1 MEDLT
6 YELLR
11 RVQQKE
17 RSTGML
23 GDLPEEF
30 YEKAGELL
38 ARMKRE
44 MEGEFA
50 LEKAKEYENAAKV
63 IRDIYDVREQKLL
76 FRALRG
82 AKGGDGISGVAREE
96 LEMYGK
102 VKDAISEC
110 EGLFEKTLGG
120 NSVGKRVERKVIAA
134 PEVRQLKAL
143 ADVPQFV
150 GVDGVKYG
158 PFRKDEAFSV
168 PQKVAELLLKRKV
181 AAEA

>member
-23 GDLPEEF
+23 GELHEEF
-30 YEKAGELL
+30 YEKAGEML
-38 ARMKRE
+38 ARMKKG

-50 LEKAKEYENAAKV
+50 LEKAKEYENAVKV
-63 IRDIYDVREQKLL
+63 IRDIYEVREQKLL

-96 LEMYGK
+96 QEMYGK

-110 EGLFEKTLGG
+110 EKLFERSLDG
-120 NSVGKRVERKVIAA
+120 NSVEKVERRVMAA

>member
-1 MEDLT
+1 MDELN
-6 YELLR
+6 YESLR

-23 GDLPEEF
+23 GELAEDF

-38 ARMKRE
+38 ARMKKG

-50 LEKAKEYENAAKV
+50 LEKAKEYENAVKV
-63 IRDIYDVREQKLL
+63 IRDIYEVREQKIL

-96 LEMYGK
+96 SEMYGK
-102 VKDAISEC
+102 VKGAISEC
-110 EGLFEKTLGG
+110 EALFEKSLGG
-120 NSVGKRVERKVIAA
+120 NSVKKEERKAEKT
-134 PEVRQLKAL
+134 PEIRQLKAL

-168 PQKVAELLLKRKV
+168 PQKVAELLLRRKV